1 MVLSKMII
9 YGNVFGNIMIMDIIK
24 PITDT
29 LNMKFL
35 VGNTLEYKAVRNSFW
50 FFLEYKY

>member
-1 MVLSKMII
+1 MIPSKMII
-9 YGNVFGNIMIMDIIK
+9 YGNTFGNIMIMDIIK

-35 VGNTLEYKAVRNSFW
+35 VGNILEYKAVRNGF
-50 FFLEYKY
+50 